1 MQREDFGEEIASSGY
16 VVRFPDG
23 CERRVRVRV
32 GRPYVDGKAAWACPV
47 ELAGFE
53 RRYPDI
59 VGEDSLQALSL
70 ALTLAWRRL
79 QDFVDKGGV
88 VLDRERNTYT
98 LEELGRSLGRSY
110 R

>member
-1 MQREDFGEEIASSGY
+1 MRREDFGEEVASSEY
-16 VVRFPDG
+16 VFRFPDG
-23 CERRVRVRV
+23 SERLVRLRL
-32 GRPYVDGKAAWACPV
+32 GRPYADGGPPWACPV

-79 QDFVDKGGV
+79 QDFVDKGGT
-88 VLDRERNTYT
+88 VLDKDGNVYSLDELRQI
-98 LEELGRSLGRSY
+98 LGRY
-110 R
+110 

>member
-1 MQREDFGEEIASSGY
+1 MRREDFGEEIASSEY
-16 VVRFPDG
+16 VFRFPDG
-23 CERRVRVRV
+23 SERPVRLRV
-32 GRPYVDGKAAWACPV
+32 GRPYVNGGAAWACPV

-88 VLDRERNTYT
+88 VLDREGNAYT
-98 LEELGRSLGRSY
+98 LDELRRVLGRY
-110 R
+110 